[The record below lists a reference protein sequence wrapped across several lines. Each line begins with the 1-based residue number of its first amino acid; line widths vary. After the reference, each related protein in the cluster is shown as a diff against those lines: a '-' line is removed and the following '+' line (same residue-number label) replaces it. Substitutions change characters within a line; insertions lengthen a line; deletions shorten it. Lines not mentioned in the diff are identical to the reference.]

1 MRSYIAQVKGLKP
14 EDDGQWRVN
23 LELRDAELIALGRVA
38 AHWGFLENLLR
49 ELAKHM
55 AAALDEPLS
64 ADADSDSFRK
74 RHRDLK
80 SLVARAMLNDPDRER
95 LMDLLDRVG
104 SIQGER
110 HRLLH
115 GLIEWNETNK
125 DALDV
130 HTHKNPGGR
139 AWPVTVETINGVADK
154 IATLSAFIY
163 NFPSDN
169 PWPNI
174 VSKFVELRDPGKPVP
189 IDTEVLKK
197 VSGDRMTWGTI
208 EGLPQK
214 KPDDPET
221 NG

>member
-1 MRSYIAQVKGLKP
+1 MRSYITQEKGLKP
-14 EDDGQWRVN
+14 DDDGQWRVN

-55 AAALDEPLS
+55 ADALGEPLS

-80 SLVARAMLNDPDRER
+80 SLVARAMANDPDRDR
-95 LMDLLDRVG
+95 LLELIERVG

-110 HRLLH
+110 HRLIH
-115 GLIEWNETNK
+115 GLIEWDESNK
-125 DALDV
+125 EALNV
-130 HTHKNPGGR
+130 HTHKNPSGR
-139 AWPVTVETINGVADK
+139 PWPVTVETINGVADK
-154 IATLSAFIY
+154 IAALSTFIY

-174 VSKFVELRDPGKPVP
+174 VAKFVERRDPGTPVA

-214 KPDDPET
+214 KPDDSGT
-221 NG
+221 NE

>member
-1 MRSYIAQVKGLKP
+1 MRSYISQIKGLKP

-23 LELRDAELIALGRVA
+23 LELRDEEFIALGRVA

-55 AAALDEPLS
+55 ANALGESLS

-80 SLVARAMLNDPDRER
+80 ALVSRAMANDPDRDR
-95 LMDLLDRVG
+95 LLDLLERVG

-110 HRLLH
+110 HRLIH
-115 GLIEWNETNK
+115 GLIEWDEENK
-125 DALDV
+125 DALNI

-139 AWPVTVETINGVADK
+139 PWPVTVETINGVADK

-174 VSKFVELRDPGKPVP
+174 VSSLASLRDPGEPVA
-189 IDTEVLKK
+189 IDAEVLKK
-197 VSGDRMTWGTI
+197 VGGDRMTWGTI
-208 EGLPQK
+208 EGLPVR
-214 KPDDPET
+214 PPADPEA
-221 NG
+221 NE